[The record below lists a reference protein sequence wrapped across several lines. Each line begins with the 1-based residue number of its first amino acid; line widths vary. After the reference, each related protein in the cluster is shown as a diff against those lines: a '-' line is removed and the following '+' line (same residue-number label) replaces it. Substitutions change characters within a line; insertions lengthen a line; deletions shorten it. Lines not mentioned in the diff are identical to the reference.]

1 MAKEL
6 ITVTPAAARHLQ
18 NILRDKTD
26 RAIKVGIDSKGCA
39 GHKYTY
45 DLIEISKIEPLDIA
59 IQGDWGILLLDAK
72 SSMYLIGSTL
82 DMKVDG
88 FNSSLTWNNPWA
100 TESCGCGESFSLAS
114 DGCKK

>member
-6 ITVTPAAARHLQ
+6 VTITPAASRHLQ
-18 NILRDKTD
+18 NILKDQLD
-26 RAIKVGIDSKGCA
+26 QAIKVGIDSKGCA

-45 DLIEISKIEPLDIA
+45 ELIDISKIKPLDIA
-59 IQGDWGILLLDAK
+59 IEGHWGILLLDAK

-88 FNSSLTWNNPWA
+88 FNSNLTWNNPWV
-100 TESCGCGESFSLAS
+100 TDSCGCGESFSIAS